1 MALFMVLALDEVRDT
16 TVRYV
21 ERAEGK
27 PSIIGTLEI
36 GRWALPETVPSQ
48 MRLTLEFHR
57 EAQASAEGT
66 AVATSET
73 TEASQAS
80 LSTGDKVTIVKNRLA
95 GIKYPPEWLAE
106 YLGKTGVV
114 LWTTLHGAMVQLA
127 GGATWFSYE
136 ELKIEE

>member
-1 MALFMVLALDEVRDT
+1 MALFMVLALDEVTDT

-21 ERAEGK
+21 EQAEGK
-27 PSIIGTLEI
+27 PSIIGALEI

-57 EAQASAEGT
+57 EAQASAEG
-66 AVATSET
+66 AAAPTSE
-73 TEASQAS
+73 AKDVSKAN
-80 LSTGDKVTIVKNRLA
+80 LNTGDKVTIVKNKVA
-95 GIKYPPEWLAE
+95 GIKYPPEWLAQ

-114 LWTTLHGAMVQLA
+114 LWTTSHGAMVQLA

-136 ELKIEE
+136 ELDIDE